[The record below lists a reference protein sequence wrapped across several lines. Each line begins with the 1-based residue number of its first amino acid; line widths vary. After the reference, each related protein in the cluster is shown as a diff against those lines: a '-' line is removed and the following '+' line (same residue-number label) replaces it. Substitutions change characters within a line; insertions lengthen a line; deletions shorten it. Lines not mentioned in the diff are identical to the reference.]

1 MDKIQIPCVADNFLA
16 GRPAGSRPEAIV
28 LHRSGGSAEEIR
40 ARFLDGTTA
49 TSAHYVVC
57 KNGSVLQFV
66 PEQDTAFHAGL
77 VINPTWKGLKPN
89 TNPNFYTIG
98 IEFEGSP
105 DEAVDDEQ
113 SDACADLV
121 AEIAARYSIA
131 IDEGHVVLHSEIRA
145 SRNCPGPGFTRAG
158 FMQAALL
165 AAISNRVFPAAAEID
180 ILKDTNVR
188 EGMPSTSARVVFV
201 LRAGSKARV
210 AGFTLHGE
218 AVHGNSAWHQTE
230 DGNFFWA
237 GNSSIPAPRPISD
250 DGEETTA
257 VEPENAAAAAAPSA
271 SGESE
276 SGAVAAPPPAP
287 PPAVGRLGIA
297 DIDRFFTGAPTDPLD
312 LSKGSRE
319 AIGTLQDLL
328 TCHGFSRLPSVLSP
342 AYGTCSDATRKAL
355 SDFQNACGL
364 PIAPALSSA
373 TMQQLVGVQAKD
385 PRATQAYFSL
395 VLGVPFSGMDRVL
408 ALTAQMEGVGKFAA
422 LNLNTDSAGLSFGL
436 IQWAQRPGR
445 LVEIV
450 LAFREAD
457 AAAFARI
464 FGEGD
469 ATLADRLVAHLK
481 RPSGGVDDKT
491 GVALDAQ
498 FDLVADPWPK
508 RFREAAL
515 TPPYQKA
522 QVNTAREAFNNSLG
536 RLRKYDTAGLVKS
549 ERAVAFMLDV
559 ANQFGD
565 GSVQRPA
572 KTPDRGLAGL
582 YRRVFRLGMAEQDL
596 LKAIAD
602 ATVAAMSARFQA
614 GVRARRDLFLTTS
627 LLSSTNEFSAT

>member
-1 MDKIQIPCVADNFLA
+1 MDKIQIPCVADNFLT

-40 ARFLDGTTA
+40 ARFLDRTTA

-98 IEFEGSP
+98 IELEGSP
-105 DEAVDDEQ
+105 DETVGDEQ
-113 SDACADLV
+113 SDACAALV
-121 AEIAARYSIA
+121 AEIAARCAIA

-145 SRNCPGPGFTRAG
+145 SRNCPGPGFARAG
-158 FMQAALL
+158 FLQAALL

-188 EGMPSTSARVVFV
+188 EGLPSTSARVVSV

-218 AVHGNSAWHQTE
+218 ALHGNSAWHQTE

-250 DGEETTA
+250 DREDTTG
-257 VEPENAAAAAAPSA
+257 VEPENAAAAAALSA

-276 SGAVAAPPPAP
+276 AGAVAAPPV
-287 PPAVGRLGIA
+287 VGRLGIA

-319 AIGTLQDLL
+319 AIETLQDLL

-342 AYGTCSDATRKAL
+342 AYGTCGDATRKAL

-364 PIAPALSSA
+364 PIGLALSSA

-385 PRATQAYFSL
+385 PRATRAYFSL

-450 LAFREAD
+450 LAFRKAD
-457 AAAFARI
+457 PAAFARI

-469 ATLADRLVAHLK
+469 ATLAGRLIAHLK

-491 GVALDAQ
+491 GVALDPQ
-498 FDLVADPWPK
+498 FDLVADPWVK

-572 KTPDRGLAGL
+572 KTSDRGLAGL

-627 LLSSTNEFSAT
+627 QLSSTNEFSAT